1 MFLII
6 QKFLILVKKIIKIQ
20 KAQRKIKKEV
30 EKIVVILALVVE
42 KKEKEGIIM
51 SIDTKKIEE
60 VKEEV
65 RAEVKEEKK
74 R

>member
-30 EKIVVILALVVE
+30 EKIVVI
-42 KKEKEGIIM
+42 
-51 SIDTKKIEE
+51 
-60 VKEEV
+60 
-65 RAEVKEEKK
+65 RA
-74 R
+74 

>member
-30 EKIVVILALVVE
+30 EKIVVIRALVVE

-60 VKEEV
+60 AKEEV

>member
-60 VKEEV
+60 AKEEV

>member
-30 EKIVVILALVVE
+30 EKIVVIRALVVE